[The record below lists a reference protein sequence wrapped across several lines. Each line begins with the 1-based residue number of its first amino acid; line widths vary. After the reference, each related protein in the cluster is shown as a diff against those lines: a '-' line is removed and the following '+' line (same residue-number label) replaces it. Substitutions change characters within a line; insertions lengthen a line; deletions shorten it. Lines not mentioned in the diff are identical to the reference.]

1 MRVLGFDWDSTNRG
15 KLALHGLHPDD
26 IEALF
31 EEGEPYFLQH
41 PSNQRRLMALGF
53 VPDDRFVLVIFEYD
67 LETRWV
73 RVVTAYE
80 PTNPGWWKKYAKAK
94 GVDEE

>member
-1 MRVLGFDWDSTNRG
+1 MRVLGFDWDEANRG
-15 KLALHGLHPDD
+15 KLELHGLDADD
-26 IEALF
+26 IE
-31 EEGEPYFLQH
+31 GHSSTPK
-41 PSNQRRLMALGF
+41 RLMALGF

-67 LETRWV
+67 RETRWV

-94 GVDEE
+94 GIDED